1 MNGDVGA
8 GAHDDAE
15 IGLGQRGGIID
26 PVADHG
32 DHPALGPQMAHDLG
46 LLPGL
51 HRRCPIT
58 GDEDDEKRSTDKNS
72 GFTGLAPSEMA
83 ASQAVKVPE
92 FDMPTH
98 NRTARS
104 APSPHALS
112 AARWCPAEG
121 VLGRPSEALRP
132 RSARRGKV
140 YAPPQQ
146 RAMPERPRPT
156 QPPTRPTASRT
167 GRRRPADPR
176 DLLIDQPP
184 CATATAGT
192 ARSPPGPNRRKP
204 RPTAPNE
211 HRVGERNVDNIS
223 CPTSRAPNLLPLQ
236 RTSRE

>member
-1 MNGDVGA
+1 VNGDVSA

-92 FDMPTH
+92 FDMPT
-98 NRTARS
+98 TTE
-104 APSPHALS
+104 PHAPHLHPMPFRQPGG
-112 AARWCPAEG
+112 ARPRGCSVGHPKRSGPDQLDGERCTRRPNSGRCPNGHGRRSHQPAPLPAEPAVDG
-121 VLGRPSEALRP
+121 
-132 RSARRGKV
+132 
-140 YAPPQQ
+140 
-146 RAMPERPRPT
+146 
-156 QPPTRPTASRT
+156 PPTRVTY
-167 GRRRPADPR
+167 
-176 DLLIDQPP
+176 
-184 CATATAGT
+184 
-192 ARSPPGPNRRKP
+192 
-204 RPTAPNE
+204 
-211 HRVGERNVDNIS
+211 
-223 CPTSRAPNLLPLQ
+223 
-236 RTSRE
+236 

>member
-1 MNGDVGA
+1 VNGDIGA
-8 GAHDDAE
+8 GAHGDAE

-26 PVADHG
+26 PVADYG
-32 DHPALGPQMAHDLG
+32 DHPALGSQVAHDLG

-140 YAPPQQ
+140 YASPQQ

-167 GRRRPADPR
+167 GRRRPGDPR
-176 DLLIDQPP
+176 DLL
-184 CATATAGT
+184 TSRL
-192 ARSPPGPNRRKP
+192 ARRQRQARPEVHLVRTVANRVQR
-204 RPTAPNE
+204 
-211 HRVGERNVDNIS
+211 HR
-223 CPTSRAPNLLPLQ
+223 TSTESGSETLTTFRARRRRAPNLLPLQ